1 MVPQTKGSIELY
13 QTEIARRTAR
23 RTAGASRIRPLR
35 VSWRPSLA
43 AVVIVCA
50 IVALTVV
57 APAASAARQD
67 TENSL
72 KLTIGV
78 DATFETP
85 TLSISV
91 QVSGQV
97 AAFGIPWDIAG
108 LTIPISYIVRAVATL
123 SGQSDTCSVQ
133 TTGVVTA
140 DASVEMA
147 PEADLVGWQV
157 AIHAV
162 GDRARC
168 QALGQ
173 DMITDWEF
181 LVEHASKT
189 EPSTGEVIV
198 ESRSSS
204 RVSLQVVDT
213 RTGTP
218 IAGRVSA
225 STLRSRTVVEPSE
238 PDKTG
243 RVKVQ
248 FHWDKAES
256 STWIRVAEPHTMG
269 SMILPRLKWEVAVG
283 GAILEG
289 SSERREELRLE
300 FPESRVDPPS
310 IVFRSRSG
318 HRLMFDDADLARQE
332 SLVTGAGSW
341 VGEVPEDEGQ
351 VSGVV
356 EFGAALRLD
365 DRRQPD
371 EPVRGGGDS
380 PRAPVVD
387 QQHHEVRDLADVNG
401 QDLLGTAPSVRFGT
415 SVEAPAPSAPAPT
428 VVTPAAEAPAAIT
441 EPARPAAA
449 PTPVEPRVAADST
462 PAAAKVK
469 PLPVRRVKPKEV
481 AREAPA
487 AAAPTP
493 AEVPAEVPAAA
504 APPGSVIALPREA
517 AKPPTDGKVVPLRPA
532 AEAPAAAQ
540 PVPAAPGRVAA
551 PAAAA
556 APAPPAPPTTPTP
569 EVRVPAAPAAP
580 APTPADVMAEV
591 PAAVAPVKREVIR
604 LTESVTVADL
614 AERLKKKSG
623 EVVRELVG
631 MGVMIGINQLLDIDK
646 AKAVAGRL
654 GFDVE
659 ARPLE
664 GPEAVEE
671 EVDPTQLRLRPPVVT
686 VMGHVDHGKTS
697 LLDAIRK
704 TKVTER
710 EFGGITQHIGAYQVE
725 TSHGKVTFLDTPGHE
740 AFTAMR
746 ARGAQATDIVI
757 LVVAADDGVMPQT
770 VEAVNHAKAAGVPII
785 VALNKVDKADAN
797 PDRVKQ
803 ELSNLGL
810 VPEEWGGQ
818 TIFVATSAKKGTGVD
833 SLLEMT
839 ALQAEIMEL
848 KANPNRAAKGVVV
861 EARLDRGRGPVATV
875 LIQQGTLKEGDIVVA
890 GRHHGRIRALFNDR
904 RQRVEEAGPADPVE
918 VLGLS
923 GVPSAGDTLVAVA
936 EERKARQ
943 IALARQ
949 ERERKVISVVRVT
962 LADLH
967 KQIEAGEVKELRVI
981 LKGDVHGSLE
991 ALQDAL
997 ERLSTDE
1004 VKVRVIHGAVGSITE
1019 TDVMLASASNAII
1032 IGFNV
1037 KSEPKAVQQAQ
1048 AEQVDIKAY
1057 NVIYEAINDVKA
1069 ALEGMLAPLIRE
1081 VFLGRAQ
1088 VRALFP
1094 IKNLGTIAG
1103 SFVSEGKITRTGKA
1117 RVLRGAQVIGEGQV
1131 DSLRRFKDDVREVLQ
1146 GMECGIGVS
1155 GVNDVRVGDVIEA
1168 YTTEEVARTL

>member
-1 MVPQTKGSIELY
+1 M
-13 QTEIARRTAR
+13 
-23 RTAGASRIRPLR
+23 AGKMR
-35 VSWRPSLA
+35 VSEFAKELGVAPKIIIDQLELMGHKEKTSSSALEDTLIPVLREALHDKAADFGRREVERIEVERVAALKAKVEAVKAAAAKAARTLAKKIEGEKPKVAKPAARAKAAPKPAEKQAPARPKPLVSPVAPTLPA
-43 AVVIVCA
+43 PLDEKAVPALEERV
-50 IVALTVV
+50 VALAPV
-57 APAASAARQD
+57 AHPAA
-67 TENSL
+67 T
-72 KLTIGV
+72 
-78 DATFETP
+78 
-85 TLSISV
+85 
-91 QVSGQV
+91 
-97 AAFGIPWDIAG
+97 
-108 LTIPISYIVRAVATL
+108 
-123 SGQSDTCSVQ
+123 
-133 TTGVVTA
+133 
-140 DASVEMA
+140 
-147 PEADLVGWQV
+147 
-157 AIHAV
+157 
-162 GDRARC
+162 
-168 QALGQ
+168 
-173 DMITDWEF
+173 
-181 LVEHASKT
+181 
-189 EPSTGEVIV
+189 
-198 ESRSSS
+198 
-204 RVSLQVVDT
+204 
-213 RTGTP
+213 
-218 IAGRVSA
+218 
-225 STLRSRTVVEPSE
+225 
-238 PDKTG
+238 
-243 RVKVQ
+243 
-248 FHWDKAES
+248 
-256 STWIRVAEPHTMG
+256 
-269 SMILPRLKWEVAVG
+269 
-283 GAILEG
+283 
-289 SSERREELRLE
+289 
-300 FPESRVDPPS
+300 
-310 IVFRSRSG
+310 
-318 HRLMFDDADLARQE
+318 
-332 SLVTGAGSW
+332 
-341 VGEVPEDEGQ
+341 
-351 VSGVV
+351 
-356 EFGAALRLD
+356 
-365 DRRQPD
+365 
-371 EPVRGGGDS
+371 
-380 PRAPVVD
+380 
-387 QQHHEVRDLADVNG
+387 
-401 QDLLGTAPSVRFGT
+401 
-415 SVEAPAPSAPAPT
+415 VEAPAPLAPAPT
-428 VVTPAAEAPAAIT
+428 VVTPAAEA
-441 EPARPAAA
+441 RPRAA
-449 PTPVEPRVAADST
+449 PTPVEPGVAAGPT

-469 PLPVRRVKPKEV
+469 PLPVKRAKPRDV
-481 AREAPA
+481 ARETPA
-487 AAAPTP
+487 APPAGAPTP
-493 AEVPAEVPAAA
+493 AEVPVEVPAAA
-504 APPGSVIALPREA
+504 APPASIIALPREA
-517 AKPPTDGKVVPLRPA
+517 AKSATEGKVVPLRPA
-532 AEAPAAAQ
+532 AEAPAAAH

-551 PAAAA
+551 PAAAT
-556 APAPPAPPTTPTP
+556 APAPPAPPTWPTS

-591 PAAVAPVKREVIR
+591 PAAVAPAAPAKREVIR
-604 LTESVTVADL
+604 FAESVTVADL
-614 AERLKKKSG
+614 AERLNRKSG
-623 EVVRELVG
+623 EVIRELVG
-631 MGVMIGINQLLDIDK
+631 MGVMVGINQLLDLDK
-646 AKAVAGRL
+646 VKAVADRF

-659 ARPLE
+659 ARLLE

-746 ARGAQATDIVI
+746 ARGARATDIVI

-770 VEAVNHAKAAGVPII
+770 VEAVNHAKAAAVPII
-785 VALNKVDKADAN
+785 VAVNKVDKADAN

-818 TIFVATSAKKGTGVD
+818 TIFVATSAKKGTGID

-848 KANPNRAAKGVVV
+848 KANPTRAAKGVVV
-861 EARLDRGRGPVATV
+861 EAKLDRGRGPVATV

-890 GRHHGRIRALFNDR
+890 GRYHGRIRALFNDR
-904 RQRVEEAGPADPVE
+904 RQRVKEAGPADPVE

-949 ERERKVISVVRVT
+949 ERDRKVTSVVRVT

-1037 KSEPKAVQQAQ
+1037 KPEPKAVQQAQ

-1081 VFLGRAQ
+1081 VFLGKAQ

-1094 IKNLGTIAG
+1094 IKNLGPIAG

-1117 RVLRGAQVIGEGQV
+1117 RVLRGGQVVGEGLV
-1131 DSLRRFKDDVREVLQ
+1131 GSLRRFKDDVREVLQ

-1155 GVNDVRVGDVIEA
+1155 GVNDVRVGDVIEVF
-1168 YTTEEVARTL
+1168 TTEEVARTL